1 MGHRYVLWL
10 LEISYLNLAGQE
22 RYRAIT
28 SAYDIIYKHELIVWF
43 WYRHYRRAVGA
54 LLVYDVTKEKTF
66 ESVMKWMEEL
76 KYHAEP
82 DIVIMLVGNK
92 VDLCEKNPAMRKV
105 KIEEAKKF
113 ATENQL
119 LFEEASAVT
128 AQNVNDVFE
137 KLLQGKKI
145 KFLEVIIYL
154 CL

>member
-1 MGHRYVLWL
+1 
-10 LEISYLNLAGQE
+10 
-22 RYRAIT
+22 
-28 SAYDIIYKHELIVWF
+28 
-43 WYRHYRRAVGA
+43 
-54 LLVYDVTKEKTF
+54 
-66 ESVMKWMEEL
+66 MKWMEEL

-105 KIEEAKKF
+105 KIEEARKF

-137 KLLQGKKI
+137 KLLQGK
-145 KFLEVIIYL
+145 
-154 CL
+154 